1 VSVLLPESFTTRRT
15 EVDGVGI
22 NFAIGG
28 AGPPVLLLH
37 GYPQTHLIW
46 RRVAPELARD
56 HTVVLADLRG
66 YGDSDKPA
74 PDAANEVYS
83 KRAMARDQLLLMR
96 SLGFDRF
103 ALVGHDRGARV
114 SHRLALD
121 APEAVSRLALLDIMP
136 TRHVFGHVNQALAS
150 AYWHWFFLP
159 LGGGIPERLIG
170 NDPEFFLRSLV
181 APLLGPGTPFEPAA
195 LAEYVRC
202 FADPRS
208 IAGTCADYR
217 AAQTV
222 DLEHDRATAEAGQRV
237 DCPTL
242 VLWGERGFVGRNYDV
257 LDVWRDYAP
266 EVSGRAMPSNH
277 FVPEEAPVE
286 TAAALREFLGR
297 P

>member
-1 VSVLLPESFTTRRT
+1 VSALLPGSFATRRA

-22 NFAIGG
+22 NFAVGG
-28 AGPPVLLLH
+28 DGPPVLLLH

-46 RRVAPELARD
+46 HRVVPELAKD

-66 YGDSDKPA
+66 YGDSDKPD
-74 PDAANEVYS
+74 PDPANQVYS
-83 KRAMARDQLLLMR
+83 KRAMARDQLLLMN

-121 APEAVSRLALLDIMP
+121 APDAVSRLALLDIVP
-136 TRHVFGHVNQALAS
+136 TRHVFDNVDRALAT

-170 NDPEFFLRSLV
+170 ADPEFFLRSLA
-181 APLLGPGTPFEPAA
+181 APLGGAESPFDPAA
-195 LAEYVRC
+195 LDEYVRC
-202 FADPRS
+202 FADPRT

-217 AAQTV
+217 AAPTV
-222 DLEHDRATAEAGQRV
+222 DLEHDRATVEAGQVV

-242 VLWGERGFVGRNYDV
+242 VLWGERGFVGRHYDV
-257 LDVWRDYAP
+257 LDVWRPYAP
-266 EVSGRAMPSNH
+266 DVRGRAVPSNH
-277 FVPEEAPVE
+277 FVPEEAPAE
-286 TAAALREFLGR
+286 TTAALREFLR
-297 P
+297 